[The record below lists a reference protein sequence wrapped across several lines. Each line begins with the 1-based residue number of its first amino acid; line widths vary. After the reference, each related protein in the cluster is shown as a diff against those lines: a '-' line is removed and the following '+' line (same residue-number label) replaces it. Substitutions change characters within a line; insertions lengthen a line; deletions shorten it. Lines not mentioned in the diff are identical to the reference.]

1 MGYLQAVAR
10 AFVAIGAAAGLALKF
25 QVGEPWWWIA
35 GEGRICAYDAATTAA
50 LGASS
55 VAIADVREALDAP
68 QLAMLDA
75 LGALLAGSTAALVAA
90 ARDRLEERRVGK
102 AGVRP
107 GSDRGL

>member
-35 GEGRICAYDAATTAA
+35 GEGRICAYDAATPAA

-55 VAIADVREALDAP
+55 VAIADVRQVLDAP
-68 QLAMLDA
+68 QLEMLDA
-75 LGALLAGSTAALVAA
+75 LGAFLAGSTADRKRTRLNSSHLCASRLLSY
-90 ARDRLEERRVGK
+90 ARTHK
-102 AGVRP
+102 
-107 GSDRGL
+107 